1 MRSINGRNNLQAV
14 FINSLG
20 NCLPGNAVSNEEMEA
35 YIGKINQEKS
45 RLGPI
50 VLRHNKIQQRYYA
63 INRDGSTSWTAA
75 SLVAEALKEAIKKSE
90 LNFSE
95 IEFLATATTQ
105 SDLMVPGFASMVQAE
120 LGLQPIEI
128 ASFQS
133 VCASSMMALKN
144 AHLQVKAGEHKNA
157 LVGAGEF
164 ASRFF
169 RPGFYEGT
177 NSLDAEGKLPL
188 SAEFLRWTLS
198 DGAGGLVLENQPN
211 QHKHSLEIEWIHL
224 KSFAGNF
231 KPCMYAG
238 SKYREEKPWSHYG
251 SPKEAFKEGAM
262 VLQQDFDILQELLPV
277 WVGEYAALVESG
289 KIPIKNLDW
298 FLCHY
303 STHHLRVELIKLL
316 KQAGCMVPEEKW
328 FSNLA
333 YKGNT
338 GTASI
343 FVMLEELFYEKTIQ
357 KGQKIL
363 CIVPESGRSII
374 AFMLLKV
381 V

>member
-1 MRSINGRNNLQAV
+1 MNKV

-20 NCLPGNAVSNEEMEA
+20 KFLNGKPVANDEMEDF
-35 YIGKINQEKS
+35 IGQINQQKS

-50 VLRHNKIQQRYYA
+50 ILRHNKIQQRYYA
-63 INRDGSTSWTAA
+63 INKDGTSSWTGAA
-75 SLVAEALKEAIKKSE
+75 LVAKAIEDAISNSE
-90 LNFSE
+90 IDISE

-105 SDLMVPGFASMVQAE
+105 ADLMVPGFASMVHGE
-120 LGLQPIEI
+120 LGLHPIEI

-133 VCASSMMALKN
+133 VCASGMMAIKN
-144 AHLQVKAGEHKNA
+144 AYLQIKTGEHKKA

-169 RPGFYEGT
+169 RPGFYEST
-177 NSLDAEGKLPL
+177 KALDKDDRLPL

-198 DGAGGLVLENQPN
+198 DGAGALVMENQPN
-211 QHKHSLEIEWIHL
+211 QHKLSLQVEWIHL
-224 KSFAGNF
+224 KSFAGSF

-238 SKYREEKPWSHYG
+238 SKYQTEKPWANYG
-251 SPKEAFKEGAM
+251 SPFSAFQEGAI
-262 VLQQDFDILQELLPV
+262 VLQQDFDILQELLPI
-277 WVGEYAALVESG
+277 WVGEYAALVHKGLIS
-289 KIPIKNLDW
+289 IDSLDW

-303 STHHLRVELIKLL
+303 STHHLKIELIKLL
-316 KQAGCMVPEEKW
+316 KQAG
-328 FSNLA
+328 NLA

-338 GTASI
+338 GSASI
-343 FVMLEELFYEKTIQ
+343 FIMLEELLYEKPL
-357 KGQKIL
+357 KKDQKIL

-374 AFMLLKV
+374 AFMLLTV